1 LTLSCGIT
9 LFLASTAWALAPS
22 EPRFVALSNAMA
34 TARYGP
40 AVATT
45 NGKVLVAG
53 GATNVGFGSGAENKL
68 VELFDPAGI
77 DKGVFAVLGA
87 SADMSSSRY
96 FPSAAPLPDGKAL
109 ILGGFTEGGVTLTS
123 AAIYDPIA
131 ETTTTLP
138 VETQTSGPETQM
150 HTAREDGFAAPL
162 ADGQVLVGGGRGAG
176 APLRSAELFDPSTN
190 DFTTAESM
198 ESPREGAAAAP
209 LPDGRV
215 LIVGGKEN
223 LGHVLASVEIY
234 DPSTGEFVE
243 PPESMATPRVG
254 AVASPLPDGKILIA
268 GGSAG
273 AGVLRSAE
281 VFDPVTQE
289 FTPLPESGTSQLTIA
304 RLSGAAAPLPDGRVL
319 ILGGTH
325 DATDALNS
333 AEVFESSPEAEA
345 ADTNFGNQTV
355 NVSASKAITV
365 TNRGDQA
372 LEVEGFGIN
381 GPNPGDFS
389 VGAST
394 CAVPVP
400 INGTCT
406 FTANFDPSALGER
419 VATVRLSDNEP
430 VPLTLI
436 ITGTGVKP
444 IPPAETKPPT
454 ETKPPNSLSSTF
466 DVLRCRAVKGAAHA
480 GRRTKQSRCALT
492 TTPGTVEFTAS
503 SIRATLRQRGKVVAS
518 GRATSKQARLLD
530 LTPQQELVPGKYKL
544 TLSFLDSHHHRRKS
558 TMTIVIK

>member
-1 LTLSCGIT
+1 MTT
-9 LFLASTAWALAPS
+9 P
-22 EPRFVALSNAMA
+22 
-34 TARYGP
+34 RYGP

-68 VELFDPAGI
+68 VELFDPAGV
-77 DKGVFAVLGA
+77 DKGVFALPGA
-87 SADMSSSRY
+87 SADLSSSRY
-96 FPSAAPLPDGKAL
+96 FPSAAPLPGGKVL
-109 ILGGFTEGGVTLTS
+109 IVGGFTEGGVTLTS

-150 HTAREDGFAAPL
+150 HTARDDAFAAPL
-162 ADGQVLVGGGRGAG
+162 TDGQVLVGGGRGAG
-176 APLRSAELFDPSTN
+176 AALRSAELFNPSTN
-190 DFTTAESM
+190 DFTTAEPM
-198 ESPREGAAAAP
+198 ESAREGAAAAP

-215 LIVGGKEN
+215 LIVGGEDAMS
-223 LGHVLASVEIY
+223 HVLASVEIY

-268 GGSAG
+268 GGTSG
-273 AGVLRSAE
+273 TGVLRSAE
-281 VFDPVTQE
+281 VFDPATQE

-304 RLSGAAAPLPDGRVL
+304 RLGGAAAPLPDGRVL

-325 DATDALNS
+325 DATDALSS

-345 ADTNFGNQTV
+345 ADANFGNQTV
-355 NVSASKAITV
+355 NVSSSKAITV
-365 TNRGDQA
+365 TNRGDQV

-406 FTANFDPSALGER
+406 FTVNFDPSALGER
-419 VATVRLSDNEP
+419 VATVRLADNEP

-444 IPPAETKPPT
+444 IPPAETKPSA
-454 ETKPPNSLSSTF
+454 EKPSTTLSSTF
-466 DVLRCRAVKGAAHA
+466 DVLRCRAVNGATHA
-480 GRRTKQSRCALT
+480 RRKTKQSRCSV
-492 TTPGTVEFTAS
+492 TPTAGTVQFTSS

-518 GRATSKQARLLD
+518 GRATTKQARLLD

-544 TLSFLDSHHHRRKS
+544 TLSFLDSHHHRHTS
-558 TMTIVIK
+558 TTTIVIK

>member
-1 LTLSCGIT
+1 MT
-9 LFLASTAWALAPS
+9 
-22 EPRFVALSNAMA
+22 

-40 AVATT
+40 TVATT

-53 GATNVGFGSGAENKL
+53 GATNVGFGEGAADKL
-68 VELFDPAGI
+68 VELFDPAGV
-77 DKGVFAVLGA
+77 DKGVFALPGA
-87 SADMSSSRY
+87 SANLFSSRY
-96 FPSAAPLPDGKAL
+96 FPSAAPLPNGKVL
-109 ILGGFTEGGVTLTS
+109 IVGGFTEGGVTLTS

-150 HTAREDGFAAPL
+150 HTAREHSFAAPL
-162 ADGQVLVGGGRGAG
+162 PGGQVLVGGGRDSEA
-176 APLRSAELFDPSTN
+176 LRSAELFNPSTD
-190 DFTTAESM
+190 DFTTAEAM

-209 LPDGRV
+209 LPDGKV
-215 LIVGGKEN
+215 LIVGGEDN

-234 DPSTGEFVE
+234 DPSTGGFAE

-254 AVASPLPDGKILIA
+254 AVASPLPDGEILIA

-273 AGVLRSAE
+273 TGILRSAE
-281 VFDPVTQE
+281 IFDPATQE

-325 DATDALNS
+325 DTTDALSS

-355 NVSASKAITV
+355 NLSASKAITV

-381 GPNPGDFS
+381 GPNPSDFS

-406 FTANFDPSALGER
+406 FTVNFDPSALGER

-436 ITGTGVKP
+436 IKGTGVKP
-444 IPPAETKPPT
+444 IPPAEAKPPT
-454 ETKPPNSLSSTF
+454 ETKPPNTLSSTF
-466 DVLRCRAVKGAAHA
+466 DVLHCRAVKEAAHA
-480 GRRTKQSRCALT
+480 HRKTKQAHCGLT
-492 TTPGTVEFTAS
+492 SAAGTVEFTSS

-530 LTPQQELVPGKYKL
+530 LTPQEELVPGKYKL
-544 TLSFLDSHHHRRKS
+544 TLSFLDSHHHRHTS
-558 TMTIVIK
+558 TMTIVLK